1 MENEKFISEHG
12 GTLANQEVGVMVT
25 ILLATLNGED
35 YLKAQLESIA
45 AQTYENWQLVVGD
58 DGSTDHTLDILEEF
72 KKQHPNQVTI
82 MKNDPPTGS
91 AKNNFI
97 NLLRNSY
104 GPHFMFCDQDD
115 VWKPDKIYLTLQK
128 MEALE
133 TRYGEKTPIL
143 VHTDL
148 SVADENLEMIAE
160 SFFQYA
166 DIPKRIYLNQLI
178 VQNSVTGCTVMI
190 NRCLQQYFLQL
201 LPVSKIIM
209 HDYWAALIA
218 KVFGKI
224 GFVNEPTMYYRQHGH
239 NSVGAKHAGNPV
251 YLYQRLREGKNT
263 YRRMM
268 IESMEQIQGF
278 VSVYGEDIE
287 NLDVYELL
295 NTYGDLYYKGKI
307 RRLAFYKN
315 YHVLKEGN
323 IRKLMQWLWG

>member
-1 MENEKFISEHG
+1 
-12 GTLANQEVGVMVT
+12 MVT

-58 DGSTDHTLDILEEF
+58 DGSTDSTISILEEF
-72 KKQHPNQVTI
+72 SRQHANQVTI
-82 MKNDPPTGS
+82 LKNDPPTGS
-91 AKNNFI
+91 AKDNFI
-97 NLLRNSY
+97 SLLRNSY
-104 GPHFMFCDQDD
+104 GPYFMFCDQDD

-128 MEALE
+128 MESLE

-148 SVADENLEMIAE
+148 SVTDHNLEMIAE

-166 DIPKRIYLNQLI
+166 NIPKRIFLNQLI
-178 VQNSVTGCTVMI
+178 VQNSVTGCTVMM
-190 NRCLQQYFLQL
+190 NRCLQQYFLRV

-224 GFVNEPTMYYRQHGH
+224 GFVNEPTLYYRQHGK
-239 NSVGAKHAGNPV
+239 NTLGAKDSKNPAF
-251 YLYQRLREGKNT
+251 LYQRLKDGKNY

-278 VSVYGEDIE
+278 VDVYGEEID
-287 NLDVYELL
+287 NLDVFELL
-295 NTYGDLYYKGKI
+295 KCYGELYYKGKI
-307 RRLAFYKN
+307 RRLAFYRN
-315 YHVLKEGN
+315 HHVLKEGN